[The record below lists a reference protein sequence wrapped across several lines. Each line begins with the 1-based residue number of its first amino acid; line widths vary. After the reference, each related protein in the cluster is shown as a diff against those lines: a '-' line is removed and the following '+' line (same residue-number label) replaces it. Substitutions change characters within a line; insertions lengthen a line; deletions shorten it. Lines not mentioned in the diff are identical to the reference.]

1 MSRPYKS
8 HQPGPLPEFYRLS
21 AQQQVGLE
29 KHQRMVKDALQW
41 QAQSQ
46 KSETEREFI
55 PVRVLRPVFSALL
68 SLLTR

>member
-1 MSRPYKS
+1 MSHPYKS
-8 HQPGPLPEFYRLS
+8 HESGPLPEFYRLS

-29 KHQRMVKDALQW
+29 KHQRMVEDALQW

-46 KSETEREFI
+46 IAETEPETV
-55 PVRVLRPVFSALL
+55 PARVLRPVFSALL